1 MYWSQTESSKWSL
14 DSLSFHPRP
23 PRTVEWWCTF
33 SAAQL
38 NSRCIAC
45 RARLEHDRPVSVCLY
60 MLTSSAQRTL
70 RRRWVICSTTRG
82 PRHLRSIHKVNLVEN
97 ESSDDS
103 QRSFSTHSQNVFCL
117 ENTRVF
123 RTYGT
128 ARLPV
133 LSFLL

>member
-1 MYWSQTESSKWSL
+1 MSACTGGLHLDCTQNLAVSFIACFSSREDHRNSTRLRLVYSSQ
-14 DSLSFHPRP
+14 
-23 PRTVEWWCTF
+23 RTV
-33 SAAQL
+33 
-38 NSRCIAC
+38 
-45 RARLEHDRPVSVCLY
+45 
-60 MLTSSAQRTL
+60 

-117 ENTRVF
+117 ENTGVF

-133 LSFLL
+133 LSFLLC